1 MPCTKEK
8 IKHKAKNID
17 TCTYIKYNI
26 FMKKKGDFRMARQQD
41 NRNFSKVKSPATIE
55 AQLEKLKSRGCII
68 EDEEH
73 AINALSHINYY
84 RLVHY
89 FSVFLKDKHT
99 YRDGTSFEAVMRIYD
114 FDRLLRSL
122 LLTVLEEIEITLRAH
137 VSNYHALKYGALG
150 YLNEASFD
158 CRHNHKQ
165 FLNKVDRMIE
175 SNTGEEMVT
184 HHMRKYGGAFPL
196 WVIMELFSFGTLN
209 TFFSDLIT
217 EDKRAIAQDAFGLP
231 YRCAE
236 NWLQC
241 LSSLRNHC
249 AHYNRLYAND
259 FPDTPKQPTD
269 SDRPISN
276 TLFDYIIIMKYLYP
290 RKERWNSVFLARL
303 AMLIAEYS
311 DVLEL
316 NLLGFPDNWR
326 ELLAQEG
333 GL

>member
-1 MPCTKEK
+1 
-8 IKHKAKNID
+8 
-17 TCTYIKYNI
+17 
-26 FMKKKGDFRMARQQD
+26 
-41 NRNFSKVKSPATIE
+41 
-55 AQLEKLKSRGCII
+55 
-68 EDEEH
+68 
-73 AINALSHINYY
+73 
-84 RLVHY
+84 
-89 FSVFLKDKHT
+89 
-99 YRDGTSFEAVMRIYD
+99 
-114 FDRLLRSL
+114 
-122 LLTVLEEIEITLRAH
+122 
-137 VSNYHALKYGALG
+137 
-150 YLNEASFD
+150 
-158 CRHNHKQ
+158 
-165 FLNKVDRMIE
+165 MIE

-217 EDKRAIAQDAFGLP
+217 EDKRAIAQDAFGLS